1 VIIVYE
7 HNLDTL
13 SNIQLI
19 IYKLIWKK
27 KFLFQG
33 ILNKLLEALDENINV
48 FGYCVWSFIDTLEFT
63 FGYW

>member
-1 VIIVYE
+1 M
-7 HNLDTL
+7 
-13 SNIQLI
+13 
-19 IYKLIWKK
+19 
-27 KFLFQG
+27 FQG